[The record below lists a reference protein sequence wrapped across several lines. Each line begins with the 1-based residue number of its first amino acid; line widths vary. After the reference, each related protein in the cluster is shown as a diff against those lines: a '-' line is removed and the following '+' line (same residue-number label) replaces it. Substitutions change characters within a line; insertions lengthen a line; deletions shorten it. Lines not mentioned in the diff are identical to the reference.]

1 MAIGSM
7 KFITLLSIICLVFL
21 ALPATLGAQGSV
33 DNDVLTNQ
41 GVVDLVK
48 AKVGESV
55 IINMIQ
61 TLPTRFS
68 LNKNEIIHLK
78 QQGVSDKILAAMTA
92 RGSSTNATASN
103 APGAVQHQALSAQAL
118 SAGERMASSGPVG
131 TWEIRDE
138 KDPMTDREFYE
149 AHVLAKNDPREKVEV
164 DATCESSAGG
174 DVPSPTQAF
183 FDEMKELGAP
193 MGKPSAQV
201 KTLPPVEVMSFKLTY
216 VAKTGQ
222 RLARITT
229 PMTGTV
235 DRAPEL
241 LGAPIGDD
249 TVTLRGG
256 QSCVFVTM
264 RLGDMYYQSVKA
276 GCGDRD
282 ILALSFS
289 SYDPK
294 ATDFIGSK
302 NIRDST
308 LGSLLNL
315 YARGKIVGDRGYDA
329 TLQDV
334 LHADKFLLGLPLSD
348 GSTSVVPIAIT
359 GPSFKQFAS
368 RCAADF
374 ARLAP
379 AGTPTAAQPKP
390 LPSLVRPGT
399 TVSAWAKA
407 MMSPAKFTGTAD
419 QFAAAFPG
427 FLQQAAAAAGY
438 DPQAF
443 AKESAFVIDSV
454 RTCAQITPAMGA
466 QATSPMPGHRVV
478 TRMLGQQYA
487 ICQTGG
493 GSEANA
499 KYPDTRIAV
508 QVNSNSG
515 ENWKLGKGFS
525 VLVFFSRE
533 KEGGYPIIFGTIP
546 GPS

>member
-1 MAIGSM
+1 MRTFRSPVS
-7 KFITLLSIICLVFL
+7 LICLLFL
-21 ALPATLGAQGSV
+21 TLSSTLVAQGSP
-33 DNDVLTNQ
+33 DDDVLTNQ

-48 AKVGESV
+48 ANVGQSV

-61 TLPTRFS
+61 TLPTNFS
-68 LNKNEIIHLK
+68 LSKNEIIRLK

-92 RGSSTNATASN
+92 RGSLANTAASNPPNATQH
-103 APGAVQHQALSAQAL
+103 APL
-118 SAGERMASSGPVG
+118 SAGEKMASSGPVG

-138 KDPMTDREFYE
+138 KDPMTDKEFYE
-149 AHVLAKNDPREKVEV
+149 AHVLAKNDPKEKVEI
-164 DATCESSAGG
+164 DATCESSGGG

-183 FDEMKELGAP
+183 FDGMKQLGAP
-193 MGKPSAQV
+193 MGKSNAQA
-201 KTLPPVEVMSFKLTY
+201 KALPPVEVMRFRFTY
-216 VAKTGQ
+216 VSKQGQ

-229 PMTGTV
+229 PITGTV
-235 DRAPEL
+235 DRAPEF
-241 LGAPIGDD
+241 LGAPMGDD
-249 TVTLRGG
+249 TVRLQGG
-256 QSCVFVTM
+256 QSCIFVSM
-264 RLGDMYYQSVKA
+264 RLGEMYYQSVKA
-276 GCGDRD
+276 GCGDKD

-289 SYDPK
+289 SYDLK

-302 NIRDST
+302 NITDST

-315 YARGKIVGDRGYDA
+315 YAKGKIVGDRGYDA
-329 TLQDV
+329 TLQEV
-334 LHADKFLLGLPLSD
+334 LQADKFLVGLPLTD
-348 GSTSVVPIAIT
+348 GSISVVPIATT

-379 AGTPTAAQPKP
+379 AGTPTAAAPPKP
-390 LPSLVRPGT
+390 LPPLARPGT
-399 TVSAWAKA
+399 NVSPWAKA
-407 MMSPAKFTGTAD
+407 MMNPPKFTGTAD

-427 FLQQAAAAAGY
+427 FLQQAAEAAGY

-443 AKESAFVIDSV
+443 TKESAFVIDSV

-487 ICQTGG
+487 ICQAGG
-493 GSEANA
+493 GSDANA
-499 KYPDTRIAV
+499 KYPDTRISV

-525 VLVFFSRE
+525 ILVFFSRE
-533 KEGGYPIIFGTIP
+533 KQGSYPIISGTIP